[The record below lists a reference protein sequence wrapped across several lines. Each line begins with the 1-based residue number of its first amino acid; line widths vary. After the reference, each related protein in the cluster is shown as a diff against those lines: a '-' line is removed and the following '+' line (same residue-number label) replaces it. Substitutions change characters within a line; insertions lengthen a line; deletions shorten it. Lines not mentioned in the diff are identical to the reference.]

1 MDVGEVRVAED
12 ADFNRLKSL
21 CDDTNGWKQE
31 YNKNNTTVWTK
42 INELSEFQMVK
53 VSILIFCHSKY
64 FICHFIHY
72 DGFEQIFIF
81 NKILNVG
88 CFSMVILCSNEKQIG
103 HCFLSNKVFFIL
115 FFLHNLDSVQN
126 NKLYHSDI
134 YNVRRMSKYFVLYI
148 TGYENSTAVIYLG
161 NS

>member
-53 VSILIFCHSKY
+53 VSILIFCQSKY
-64 FICHFIHY
+64 FICHFILMVLNKFLY
-72 DGFEQIFIF
+72 LIRFI
-81 NKILNVG
+81 NVG
-88 CFSMVILCSNEKQIG
+88 CFSMLILCSNEKQIG

-148 TGYENSTAVIYLG
+148 TGYENSTAVIYFG

>member
-53 VSILIFCHSKY
+53 VSILIFCQVNISF
-64 FICHFIHY
+64 FISY
-72 DGFEQIFIF
+72 TMMVFEQIFIF
-81 NKILNVG
+81 NKIYKCWMFFNG
-88 CFSMVILCSNEKQIG
+88 NP
-103 HCFLSNKVFFIL
+103 VF
-115 FFLHNLDSVQN
+115 
-126 NKLYHSDI
+126 
-134 YNVRRMSKYFVLYI
+134 
-148 TGYENSTAVIYLG
+148 
-161 NS
+161 

>member
-53 VSILIFCHSKY
+53 VSFLIFCQSKY
-64 FICHFIHY
+64 FIFHFIHY

-81 NKILNVG
+81 IKIYKCWMFFNGNL
-88 CFSMVILCSNEKQIG
+88 
-103 HCFLSNKVFFIL
+103 VF
-115 FFLHNLDSVQN
+115 
-126 NKLYHSDI
+126 
-134 YNVRRMSKYFVLYI
+134 
-148 TGYENSTAVIYLG
+148 
-161 NS
+161 

>member
-53 VSILIFCHSKY
+53 VSFLIFCQSKY
-64 FICHFIHY
+64 FIFHFIHY

-81 NKILNVG
+81 DKIYKCWMFFNGNL
-88 CFSMVILCSNEKQIG
+88 
-103 HCFLSNKVFFIL
+103 VF
-115 FFLHNLDSVQN
+115 
-126 NKLYHSDI
+126 
-134 YNVRRMSKYFVLYI
+134 
-148 TGYENSTAVIYLG
+148 
-161 NS
+161 